1 MKRALISAA
10 GPTWRRV
17 GEVLPR
23 PVHRLFRAAPSART
37 PAGALSLHQDAA
49 GGAGVVESAVNSN
62 AGETAR
68 DWERMETPRGGS
80 SQRRQ
85 ALYDS
90 HVPTSLLEKALLAGR
105 AAFGALRDPARADLV
120 ADLGDATGA
129 PALEWMRRRM
139 RESETGRLVLAER
152 PRVAALAE
160 LDRMEVSAPAQLLSP
175 TTITQLRL
183 SRLLPS

>member
-1 MKRALISAA
+1 
-10 GPTWRRV
+10 
-17 GEVLPR
+17 
-23 PVHRLFRAAPSART
+23 
-37 PAGALSLHQDAA
+37 
-49 GGAGVVESAVNSN
+49 
-62 AGETAR
+62 
-68 DWERMETPRGGS
+68 METPRGGS

-160 LDRMEVSAPAQLLSP
+160 LDRMEVSPPRPTFVSHNYNPTSSLASP
-175 TTITQLRL
+175 TIMMLGHAARNVEDGGRLGWRILQETIFLELMRSESITGFD
-183 SRLLPS
+183 